1 MKRSLNIG
9 LNYAGT
15 NFKLGGCENDAF
27 EMRKRMRDAAPG
39 YSVDQ
44 FWMETG
50 NYSAADLFRH
60 LEHFRATNTRT
71 DTVYIT
77 FSGHGTELPAIK
89 PGQMDQGICLFHKG
103 GIEVVRDADFA
114 AALEQIPGTVVVILD
129 SCFSGGMSRETA
141 QPGMSRKFLPFDPAS
156 MTVHERPAAERSSRP
171 PRDNKTYFLF
181 ACGEKEVSYDLG
193 HIGFFTQALC
203 AYYDRLPPKSRTIT
217 TLMTVARKTCQPYQ
231 SPMYDCNGGSGA
243 KRIF

>member
-156 MTVHERPAAERSSRP
+156 MTVHERPAAERNSRP
-171 PRDNKTYFLF
+171 TWFNKTYFLF

-193 HIGFFTQALC
+193 TIGFFTQQFC
-203 AYYDRLPPKSRTIT
+203 RAYDAAPAAKRTISNLT
-217 TLMTVARKTCQPYQ
+217 RITAKTCRPYQ
-231 SPMYDCNGGSGA
+231 SPMYDCLLGSGA